1 MKPERVLVIEPDA
14 LLRSLVAEWL
24 EQVGIHAVF
33 PIGGPCE
40 ANAAI
45 GSVGAIVIDIPSPP
59 CAGPVLLAWRRLFPQ
74 AAIIA
79 ASGRFLAGHDADD
92 AMAGRL
98 AVTKV
103 LAKPYSRQQLYAA
116 LGVREQGAS
125 SHAPY
130 S

>member
-1 MKPERVLVIEPDA
+1 MGQRATGFAGMSPDRVLVIEPDA

-33 PIGGPCE
+33 PTTGPSE
-40 ANAAI
+40 ATARLGN
-45 GSVGAIVIDIPSPP
+45 VGAIVIDVPSPP
-59 CAGPVLLAWRRLFPQ
+59 RADPMLQAWRKAFPQ

-79 ASGRFLAGHDADD
+79 ASARFPACHDHDD

-98 AVTKV
+98 AVNKV

-116 LGVREQGAS
+116 LGVPR
-125 SHAPY
+125 
-130 S
+130 